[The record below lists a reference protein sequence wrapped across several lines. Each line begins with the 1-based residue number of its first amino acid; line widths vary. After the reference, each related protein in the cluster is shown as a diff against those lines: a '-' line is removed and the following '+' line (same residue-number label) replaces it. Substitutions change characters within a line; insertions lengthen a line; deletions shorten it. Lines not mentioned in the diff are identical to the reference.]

1 MLLDFGVQ
9 PLMLGK
15 TTIDGLRL
23 TNVDLDQ
30 FPYHILT
37 SMGGLKKAQR
47 LAKQKI
53 VIQVNP
59 NKLVNYNTMQAQKAV
74 THATSYDV
82 LVGGVVLYP
91 RRVTIDF
98 WEETMY
104 YCLGWEI
111 GANQKTSWPMRFIAE
126 VIRKI

>member
-15 TTIDGLRL
+15 ATIDSLKL

-37 SMGGLKKAQR
+37 YMGGLKKAR
-47 LAKQKI
+47 GLAKQKI
-53 VIQVNP
+53 VIQISP
-59 NKLVNYNTMQAQKAV
+59 NKLVNYNIVQVQVVV
-74 THATSYDV
+74 THVTSYDL

-91 RRVTIDF
+91 LGVTIDF
-98 WEETMY
+98 WEETTY
-104 YCLGWEI
+104 YYLNWEI
-111 GANQKTSWPMRFIAE
+111 GSNQKTSLPVKFIGK